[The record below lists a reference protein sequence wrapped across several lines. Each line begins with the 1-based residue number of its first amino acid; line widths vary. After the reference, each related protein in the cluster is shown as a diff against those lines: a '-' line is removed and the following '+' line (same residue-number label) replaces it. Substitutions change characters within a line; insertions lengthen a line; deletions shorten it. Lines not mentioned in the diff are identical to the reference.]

1 MHDDG
6 VCFVLVFV
14 CQIDRGRTH
23 IFSSSRLEFRVPP
36 VRSLSRLDFVF
47 ESIVRLEVRRAVR
60 AAAFRLR
67 ISYSLDTNN
76 EQLRGR
82 TRGSRHQRTD
92 RTGKGPPP
100 PQQPMA
106 MAMADHSRPQQA
118 TAGHSKPYGNNV
130 PYLAYLSA
138 QSSTTTRQATF
149 SRSRSRS
156 STSASRFS
164 TARP

>member
-67 ISYSLDTNN
+67 ISYSPDTNN

-92 RTGKGPPP
+92 RTEKGPPP
-100 PQQPMA
+100 PQQPME
-106 MAMADHSRPQQA
+106 MAMAGHSRPQQA
-118 TAGHSKPYGNNV
+118 IREQCTLPGVLVSPVEYNHSPSNLLS
-130 PYLAYLSA
+130 LAFKVFDECLEIFDCS
-138 QSSTTTRQATF
+138 
-149 SRSRSRS
+149 
-156 STSASRFS
+156 
-164 TARP
+164 PIIL

>member
-1 MHDDG
+1 MHDDD

-14 CQIDRGRTH
+14 CQSYRGRTH

-76 EQLRGR
+76 KQL
-82 TRGSRHQRTD
+82 
-92 RTGKGPPP
+92 
-100 PQQPMA
+100 
-106 MAMADHSRPQQA
+106 
-118 TAGHSKPYGNNV
+118 
-130 PYLAYLSA
+130 
-138 QSSTTTRQATF
+138 
-149 SRSRSRS
+149 
-156 STSASRFS
+156 
-164 TARP
+164 